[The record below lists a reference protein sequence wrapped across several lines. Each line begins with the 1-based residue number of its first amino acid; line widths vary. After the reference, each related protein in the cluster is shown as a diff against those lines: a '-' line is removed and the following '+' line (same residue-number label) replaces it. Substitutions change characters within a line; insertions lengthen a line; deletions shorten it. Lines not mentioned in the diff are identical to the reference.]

1 MKVVTITGSVG
12 TGKTTLAK
20 KLSKK
25 LNYLY
30 IDVNKIVKENKLDRE
45 YDKKRKCY
53 VVDIKKL
60 NRSLVKIINNYKKSI
75 KNEFN
80 KTNSIKKLKKIKKG
94 IIIDSHLS
102 HYLPKKYVDLCIVT
116 KCGLK
121 ELQRRLKKKKYDK
134 DKIRENLDC
143 EIFNVCFNEAREA
156 GHKVVVIN
164 TTKIP
169 KGFLSIL
176 KQNVSKATKGL
187 NINAIFN
194 KIK

>member
-1 MKVVTITGSVG
+1 MKVIIITGTPG

-25 LNYLY
+25 LNYHP

-60 NRSLVKIINNYKKSI
+60 NKALTKIINNS
-75 KNEFN
+75 
-80 KTNSIKKLKKIKKG
+80 SRPL
-94 IIIDSHLS
+94 IIDSHLS

-116 KCGLK
+116 KCELK
-121 ELQRRLKKKKYDK
+121 ELQRRLKKKKYDEN
-134 DKIRENLDC
+134 KIRENLDC
-143 EIFNVCFNEAREA
+143 EIFNICLNEAKEA
-156 GHKVVVIN
+156 GHKLIVID
-164 TTKIP
+164 TTKP
-169 KGFLSIL
+169 
-176 KQNVSKATKGL
+176 L
-187 NINAIFN
+187 NIAAISR